1 MTLALAKMNYP
12 ETIAHYDFAFVKPLD
27 EKLLHTIFNS
37 FEHVITVED
46 GVIKGGFGSAILEFS
61 AQNNYTKIVENL
73 GIPDEFIEHGT
84 VEELQRYCKI
94 DIDSLATIFS
104 SY

>member
-1 MTLALAKMNYP
+1 MALAKLNNS

-27 EKLLHTIFNS
+27 ENALHVIFNE
-37 FEHVITVED
+37 FEKIITIED
-46 GVIKGGFGSAILEFS
+46 GVIKGGFGTAILEFAS
-61 AQNNYTKIVENL
+61 QNKYPNPIVNL

-94 DIDSLATIFS
+94 DVESLIS
-104 SY
+104 ILS